1 MDLELV
7 GKKAVIT
14 GGSRGIGK
22 SIAMSLAKEGVEVSI
37 CSRSMEALKS
47 AAREIELETSQKVFF
62 SEADT
67 TSMESVNDFIEF
79 SASSLGGIDILVNN
93 AGVAPVVRWPDVT
106 EENWRDVL
114 DINLNGAF
122 HCLLHVMEHMKS
134 QRWGRVINIS
144 SVGAFK
150 GSITAHPAYGVSK
163 AGLIAMTK
171 SAAKELAEFGILVNS
186 VSPGTI
192 DTPLTQNN
200 FTPEEQ
206 AMFVEDSV
214 LKRRGSPFEIADAV
228 LFLASE
234 RSTYIT
240 GATIHVNGGSL
251 LV

>member
-1 MDLELV
+1 
-7 GKKAVIT
+7 
-14 GGSRGIGK
+14 
-22 SIAMSLAKEGVEVSI
+22 
-37 CSRSMEALKS
+37 
-47 AAREIELETSQKVFF
+47 
-62 SEADT
+62 
-67 TSMESVNDFIEF
+67 
-79 SASSLGGIDILVNN
+79 
-93 AGVAPVVRWPDVT
+93 
-106 EENWRDVL
+106 
-114 DINLNGAF
+114 
-122 HCLLHVMEHMKS
+122 
-134 QRWGRVINIS
+134 
-144 SVGAFK
+144 
-150 GSITAHPAYGVSK
+150 
-163 AGLIAMTK
+163 MTK
-171 SAAKELAEFGILVNS
+171 SAAKELADFGILGNS